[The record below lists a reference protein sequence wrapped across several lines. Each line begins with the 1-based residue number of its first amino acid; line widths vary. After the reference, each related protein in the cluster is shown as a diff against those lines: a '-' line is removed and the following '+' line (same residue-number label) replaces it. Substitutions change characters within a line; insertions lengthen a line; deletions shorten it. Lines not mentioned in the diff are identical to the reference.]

1 MIYLFWGFVF
11 GFGFLII
18 QTVYAAK
25 IDYIIHIIFLP
36 SLSSN
41 TEFSHGALIHTRDFF
56 LFIMLIGSIFCND
69 SSHFWILLKLQF
81 SCLSH
86 RMLMM

>member
-1 MIYLFWGFVF
+1 MVLLVGFLVYLFWGFVF

-41 TEFSHGALIHTRDFF
+41 TEFSHGALIHTRVFF
-56 LFIMLIGSIFCND
+56 IYNAD
-69 SSHFWILLKLQF
+69 
-81 SCLSH
+81 
-86 RMLMM
+86 R